1 MPEENF
7 KPVYDIEGT
16 LERFVYQNEENGWS
30 VIRLSVKKRQAVTAV
45 GILTAVQPGESLKL
59 SGRWVQNKQYGP
71 EFHFDT
77 CLNILPN
84 TLTGIEKYLGSGMIH
99 GIGKEMAKRM
109 VKAFGINVIDVI
121 ENHPKRLLRVNGI
134 GEHRLTCITEG
145 WQKHKNVK
153 EVMIFLQSLDITPAF
168 AARIYRTYGKDSI
181 RVVRD
186 EPYRVATE
194 VWGIGFKTADKIAE
208 KLGIGHD
215 SPKRAMAGMLYVLGQ
230 FSEKGHVCC
239 LVEGLI
245 DMAKDELQIPQEI
258 LKEALEDLV
267 RERFVVVESSDN
279 KRYAYLKSLHVSET
293 GVKRLF
299 ETFISFP
306 QKKIPID
313 IPKAVAWFEAGHKMA
328 LAPEQCDAI
337 ASAVNEKAMII
348 TGGPG
353 TGKTTIIRA
362 IIEILEKKDL
372 AIHLAAPTGRAAKRM
387 FEAARRP
394 SKTIHRLLEFNPSNM
409 QFERNQEKPLKTDL
423 LILDEVSMV
432 DIVLF
437 YHIMKALPVS
447 AKLILV
453 GDADQLP
460 SVGPGNVLN
469 DLIGSK
475 RIKTVHLTKI
485 FRQARQSLIVVN
497 AHRVNNG
504 EMPYPS
510 SSYGRND
517 YEFIKKDDAA
527 EALNDIKQLVTERLP
542 SRFGFDP
549 INDIQVL
556 TPMHKGVLGVFS
568 LNLTLQAVLNPPG
581 EGIFRGGYRFCKGD
595 KIMQVR
601 NNYDLGIFN
610 GDIGRITAVETETG
624 EIEADF
630 DGRSIP
636 LMPADLDDI
645 TLAYACSI
653 HKAQGSEYPAVVIA
667 MHTQHFV
674 MLQRNLLYTAITR
687 GRKYVAVVGS
697 ARAVAIAVKNAN
709 TGSRLSLLKERL
721 TIRPGD
727 SV

>member
-1 MPEENF
+1 MPEGNNN
-7 KPVYDIEGT
+7 PVYDIEGT
-16 LERFVYQNEENGWS
+16 LERFVYHNEESGWS
-30 VIRLSVKKRQAVTAV
+30 VIRLTSKRKQAVTAV

-77 CLNILPN
+77 CFNILPN
-84 TLTGIEKYLGSGMIH
+84 TITGIEKFLGSGMIH
-99 GIGKEMAKRM
+99 GIGREMAKRM
-109 VKAFGINVIDVI
+109 VKAFGVNVIDAI
-121 ENHPKRLLRVNGI
+121 ENHPKSLMRVNGI
-134 GEHRLTCITEG
+134 GEHRLNSITQG
-145 WQKHKNVK
+145 WQKHKDIK
-153 EVMIFLQSLDITPAF
+153 EVMIFLQSLDISPAY
-168 AARIYRTYGKDSI
+168 ASRIYRNYGNDSI
-181 RVVRD
+181 RVVRE
-186 EPYRVATE
+186 EPYRIATD
-194 VWGIGFKTADKIAE
+194 VWGIGFKTADRIAG

-230 FSEKGHVCC
+230 LSEKGHVCYP
-239 LVEGLI
+239 VEGLI
-245 DMAKDELQIPQEI
+245 DLAKDELLISGAI
-258 LKEALEDLV
+258 LNEALENLV
-267 RERFVVVESSDN
+267 REGSAVVESRNDN
-279 KRYAYLKSLHVSET
+279 SYVYLKSLHISET

-299 ETFISFP
+299 ETFIGFP

-313 IPKAVAWFEAGHKMA
+313 IARAVAWFEAGHKME
-328 LAPEQCDAI
+328 LAPEQRDAI

-353 TGKTTIIRA
+353 TGKTTIIRS
-362 IIEILEKKDL
+362 IIEILEKKGL
-372 AIHLAAPTGRAAKRM
+372 AIQLAAPTGRAAKRM
-387 FEAARRP
+387 FEATRRT
-394 SKTIHRLLEFNPSNM
+394 SRTIHRLLEFNPASM

-437 YHIMKALPVS
+437 YHIMKALPAS

-469 DLIGSK
+469 DLIGSM
-475 RIKTVHLTKI
+475 RIKTIHLTKI

-504 EMPYPS
+504 EMPYPN

-517 YEFIKKDDAA
+517 YEFIKKEDAT
-527 EALNDIKQLVTERLP
+527 EALDDIRQLVTRELP

-549 INDIQVL
+549 VNDIQVL

-568 LNLTLQAVLNPPG
+568 LNLALQSVLNPKQ
-581 EGIFRGGYRFCKGD
+581 EGVFRSGYRFCRGD

-601 NNYDLGIFN
+601 NNYDLGVFN
-610 GDIGRITAVETETG
+610 GDIGIITAIETETG

-630 DGRSIP
+630 DGRIVP
-636 LMPADLDDI
+636 LMTADLDDI

-653 HKAQGSEYPAVVIA
+653 HKAQGSEYPAVIIA
-667 MHTQHFV
+667 MHTQHYV

-687 GRKYVAVVGS
+687 GRKFVAVVGS
-697 ARAVAIAVKNAN
+697 ARAVALAVKNAN

-721 TIRPGD
+721 NSPAR
-727 SV
+727 

>member
-1 MPEENF
+1 MSEESKN
-7 KPVYDIEGT
+7 PVYDIEGT
-16 LERFVYQNEENGWS
+16 LERFVYHNEESGWS
-30 VIRLSVKKRQAVTAV
+30 VIRLSAKKRQAVTAV
-45 GILTAVQPGESLKL
+45 GILTALQPGENLKL

-77 CLNILPN
+77 CINILPN

-121 ENHPKRLLRVNGI
+121 ENHPERLIRVNGI
-134 GEHRLTCITEG
+134 GEHRLNCITEG
-145 WQKHKNVK
+145 WRKHRDIK
-153 EVMIFLQSLDITPAF
+153 EVMIFLQSLSISPAY
-168 AARIYRTYGKDSI
+168 AARIYRNYGNDSI
-181 RVVRD
+181 RVVRE
-186 EPYRVATE
+186 EPYRIATD

-215 SPKRAMAGMLYVLGQ
+215 SPKRAMAGLLYVLGQ
-230 FSEKGHVCC
+230 FSEKGNVCC
-239 LVEGLI
+239 QVSSLI
-245 DMAKDELQIPQEI
+245 DMANEELQITPAV
-258 LKEALEDLV
+258 LKEALDNLV
-267 RERFVVVESSDN
+267 REGQLVVE
-279 KRYAYLKSLHVSET
+279 KRNNESYAYLKSLHVSET
-293 GVKRLF
+293 GVKRLI
-299 ETFISFP
+299 ESFIGQP
-306 QKKIPID
+306 RKKFPID
-313 IPKAVAWFEAGHKMA
+313 IARAVAWFEAGHKME
-328 LAPEQCDAI
+328 LAPEQRDAI
-337 ASAVNEKAMII
+337 ALAVNEKAMII

-362 IIEILEKKDL
+362 IIEILEKKGL
-372 AIHLAAPTGRAAKRM
+372 AIQLAAPTGRAAKRM
-387 FEAARRP
+387 FEATRRT
-394 SKTIHRLLEFNPSNM
+394 SRTIHRLLEFNPATM

-437 YHIMKALPVS
+437 YHIMKALPPS

-469 DLIGSK
+469 DLIGSM
-475 RIKTVHLTKI
+475 RIRTVHLTKI
-485 FRQARQSLIVVN
+485 FRQAR
-497 AHRVNNG
+497 RVNSG

-517 YEFIKKDDAA
+517 YEFIKNEDAA
-527 EALNDIKQLVTERLP
+527 EALKDIKALVTEKIP

-549 INDIQVL
+549 VNDIQVL

-581 EGIFRGGYRFCKGD
+581 EGIFRGGYRFCRGD

-610 GDIGRITAVETETG
+610 GDIGRITAIETETG

-630 DGRSIP
+630 DGRIVP
-636 LMPADLDDI
+636 LMSADLDDI

-667 MHTQHFV
+667 MHTQHYV

-697 ARAVAIAVKNAN
+697 SRAVALAVKNAN
-709 TGSRLSLLKERL
+709 TGGRLSLLKDRL
-721 TIRPGD
+721 NIRA
-727 SV
+727 V

>member
-1 MPEENF
+1 MPEENN

-16 LERFVYQNEENGWS
+16 LERFVYHNEENGWS
-30 VIRLSVKKRQAVTAV
+30 VIRLTAKRRQAVTAV
-45 GILTAVQPGESLKL
+45 GILNAVQPGESLKL

-121 ENHPKRLLRVNGI
+121 ENHPKRLMRVNGI
-134 GEHRLTCITEG
+134 GEHRLKCITEG
-145 WQKHKNVK
+145 WQKHKDIK
-153 EVMIFLQSLDITPAF
+153 EVMIFLQSLDISPAY
-168 AARIYRTYGKDSI
+168 AAKIYRTYGNDSI
-181 RVVRD
+181 KVVRE
-186 EPYRVATE
+186 EPYRIATD
-194 VWGIGFKTADKIAE
+194 VWGIGFKIADKIAE

-230 FSEKGHVCC
+230 LSEKGHVCYP
-239 LVEGLI
+239 VVGLI
-245 DMAKDELQIPQEI
+245 DLAKDELQISETI
-258 LKEALEDLV
+258 LKEALNNLV
-267 RERFVVVESSDN
+267 REGLAVVESRDDKS
-279 KRYAYLKSLHVSET
+279 YAYLKSLYVSET

-299 ETFISFP
+299 ETFIGFP

-313 IPKAVAWFEAGHKMA
+313 IAKAVAWFEAGHKME

-353 TGKTTIIRA
+353 TGETTIIRS
-362 IIEILEKKDL
+362 IIEILEKKGL
-372 AIHLAAPTGRAAKRM
+372 AIQLAAPTGRAAKRM
-387 FEAARRP
+387 FEATRRT
-394 SKTIHRLLEFNPSNM
+394 SKTIHRLLEFNPASM

-437 YHIMKALPVS
+437 YHIMKALPAS

-469 DLIGSK
+469 DLIGSM

-517 YEFIKKDDAA
+517 YEFIKKEDAT

-549 INDIQVL
+549 VNDIQVL

-568 LNLTLQAVLNPPG
+568 LNLTLQAVLNPQG
-581 EGIFRGGYRFCKGD
+581 EGISRSGYRFCKGD

-610 GDIGRITAVETETG
+610 GDIGRITAIETETG

-630 DGRSIP
+630 DGRIVP
-636 LMPADLDDI
+636 LMTADLDDI

-653 HKAQGSEYPAVVIA
+653 HKAQGSEYPAVIIA
-667 MHTQHFV
+667 MHTQHYV

-687 GRKYVAVVGS
+687 GRKFVAVVGS
-697 ARAVAIAVKNAN
+697 ARAVALAVKNAN

-721 TIRPGD
+721 NSPAR
-727 SV
+727 

>member
-1 MPEENF
+1 MNEEVN
-7 KPVYDIEGT
+7 KPVYDIEGM
-16 LERFVYQNEENGWS
+16 LERFVYHNEESGWS
-30 VIRLSVKKRQAVTAV
+30 VIRLTAKKRKTVTAV

-77 CLNILPN
+77 CINILPD
-84 TLTGIEKYLGSGMIH
+84 TLSGIEKYLGSGMIY

-121 ENHPKRLLRVNGI
+121 ENHPKSLMRVNGI
-134 GEHRLTCITEG
+134 GEHRLNCITEG
-145 WQKHKNVK
+145 WRRHRDIK
-153 EVMIFLQSLDITPAF
+153 EVMIFLQSLGISPAY
-168 AARIYRTYGKDSI
+168 AARIYKNYGNDSI
-181 RVVRD
+181 RVVRE
-186 EPYRVATE
+186 EPYRIATD
-194 VWGIGFKTADKIAE
+194 VWGIGFKTADRIAE

-215 SPKRAMAGMLYVLGQ
+215 SPERAMAGVLYVLGQ
-230 FSEKGHVCC
+230 FSEKGNVCC
-239 LVEGLI
+239 RVNTLI
-245 DMAKDELQIPQEI
+245 EMAQEELQINQDV
-258 LKEALEDLV
+258 LKKAIDNLV
-267 RERFVVVESSDN
+267 REGQLVVERRSSDS
-279 KRYAYLKSLHVSET
+279 YAYLKSLFVSET
-293 GVKRLF
+293 GVKRLI
-299 ETFISFP
+299 ESFIGQP
-306 QKKIPID
+306 QKKFPID
-313 IPKAVAWFEAGHKMA
+313 IARAVAWFEAGHKME
-328 LAPEQCDAI
+328 LAPEQRDAI
-337 ASAVNEKAMII
+337 AAAVNEKIMII

-362 IIEILEKKDL
+362 IIEILEKKNL
-372 AIHLAAPTGRAAKRM
+372 AIQLAAPTGRAAKRM
-387 FEAARRP
+387 FEATRRT
-394 SKTIHRLLEFNPSNM
+394 SKTIHRLLEFNPATM

-437 YHIMKALPVS
+437 YHIMKALPAP

-469 DLIGSK
+469 DLIESK
-475 RIKTVHLTKI
+475 RIRTIHLTRI

-517 YEFIKKDDAA
+517 YEFIKIEDAE
-527 EALNDIKQLVTERLP
+527 EALNDIRALVTEKIP

-549 INDIQVL
+549 VNDIQVL

-568 LNLTLQAVLNPPG
+568 LNLMLQAVLNPPG
-581 EGIFRGGYRFCKGD
+581 EGIFRGGYRFCLGD

-610 GDIGRITAVETETG
+610 GDIGRITAIETETG

-630 DGRSIP
+630 DGRIVP
-636 LMPADLDDI
+636 LMSADLDDI

-667 MHTQHFV
+667 MHTQHYV

-697 ARAVAIAVKNAN
+697 SRAVALAVKNADKAV
-709 TGSRLSLLKERL
+709 RLSLLKDRL
-721 TIRPGD
+721 KIQT
-727 SV
+727 V